1 MNKELKIAIV
11 AKPGHE
17 QAKDLV
23 NQLVKFI
30 QDQSLEIVLDK
41 DTASLIGATDKSK
54 NIKIDRRRN
63 ITKISDI
70 AIILGGDGTLISVC
84 RHPSK
89 NSPRII
95 GVNLGTL
102 GFLTEISIDELQ
114 DTLVKTINDKVK
126 LEERKLLETCILK
139 AGEEKVTTYAINDV
153 VISKETIARI
163 FPTKIYIDNHYAANL
178 KGDGVIVSSPSGS
191 TAYSLAAG
199 GTIVHPGVSAMLIT
213 PICPH
218 SLTSRPLVVP
228 GGAKIDLEIGQADE
242 VKSFLT
248 VDGQEGYPLVS
259 GDKISVKTSEFA
271 VRFVKSENKSY
282 YDILSSKL
290 KWASM

>member
-1 MNKELKIAIV
+1 MNKELKIGIV
-11 AKPGHE
+11 AKPGHQ

-23 NQLVKFI
+23 KQLVEFI
-30 QDQSLEIVLDK
+30 QEQNLEIILDK
-41 DTASLIGATDKSK
+41 DTAALINSK
-54 NIKIDRRRN
+54 NTINVERRRN
-63 ITKISDI
+63 ITKTCDI
-70 AIILGGDGTLISVC
+70 AVILGGDGTLISVS

-89 NSPRII
+89 NSPKII

-102 GFLTEISIDELQ
+102 GFLTEISIEELK
-114 DTLVKTINDKVK
+114 DTLVKTINNKVK
-126 LEERKLLETCILK
+126 LEERKLLETSISK
-139 AGEEKVTTYAINDV
+139 AGEDEITTYAINDV

-163 FPTKIYIDNHYAANL
+163 FPTKIYIDSCYAANL
-178 KGDGVIVSSPSGS
+178 KGDGVIISSPSGS

-228 GGAKIDLEIGQADE
+228 GEAKIDLEIGPADE
-242 VKSFLT
+242 IKSFLT
-248 VDGQEGYPLVS
+248 VDGQEGYPLNS
-259 GDKISVKTSEFA
+259 GDKVSVKTSEYA
-271 VRFVKSENKSY
+271 VRFVKSESKSY